1 MHSQITMYDDHLCM
15 MNKTI
20 HGLVDL
26 NIHSYLQFSKETRT
40 LNSHAQKFQTPFS
53 SFSNPVLTSLVMCS
67 WSLSSKWAEELW
79 VEIAFISKNA
89 LKFSYIPRTSREWNK
104 LPAEVVL
111 SPSLP
116 VSRRKLLWTAI
127 QKSLV
132 NNMCFFYYVLLF
144 FLFFILAIFY
154 WIKDEFYNVT

>member
-1 MHSQITMYDDHLCM
+1 MYSQITMYDDHLCM

-20 HGLVDL
+20 HGLLDL

-67 WSLSSKWAEELW
+67 WSLSSKCAEELW
-79 VEIAFISKNA
+79 VEIAFSSKNA

-116 VSRRKLLWTAI
+116 VSRRKLLWTTI

-132 NNMCFFYYVLLF
+132 NNVF
-144 FLFFILAIFY
+144 FLLCIIIFFIFY
-154 WIKDEFYNVT
+154 FCNFLLN

>member
-1 MHSQITMYDDHLCM
+1 MHSQITMYDVSPM

-20 HGLVDL
+20 HGLLDL
-26 NIHSYLQFSKETRT
+26 NIHSCLQFSKETRT

-53 SFSNPVLTSLVMCS
+53 PFSNPVLTSLVMCS
-67 WSLSSKWAEELW
+67 WSLSSKCAEELW
-79 VEIAFISKNA
+79 VEIAFSSKNA

-116 VSRRKLLWTAI
+116 VSRRKLLWTTI

-132 NNMCFFYYVLLF
+132 NIICVFLLCIIIIFFFFCNFLL
-144 FLFFILAIFY
+144 
-154 WIKDEFYNVT
+154 N